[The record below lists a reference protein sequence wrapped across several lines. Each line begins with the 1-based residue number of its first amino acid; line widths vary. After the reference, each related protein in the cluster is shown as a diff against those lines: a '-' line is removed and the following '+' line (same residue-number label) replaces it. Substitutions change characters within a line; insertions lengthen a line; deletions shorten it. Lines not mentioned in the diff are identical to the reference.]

1 MAKKK
6 AAAKKKAGSKR
17 QAARKAPAARRA
29 APKASKKASKK
40 VIGGPIVVNGN
51 QIPISK
57 GIRIGDFVYLSGQVP
72 FKDGVPMT
80 TGTIEEQTDVTME
93 MIKGLLKE
101 AGASLSDVFKVTVW
115 LRDKADFLGYNRTYA
130 KYFPKDPPA
139 RSTVMS
145 TLMVDVRIEIEVTAY
160 SPR

>member
-17 QAARKAPAARRA
+17 QAVRKAPAARRA
-29 APKASKKASKK
+29 APKATKK
-40 VIGGPIVVNGN
+40 VIGGPIIVNGN

-57 GIRIGDFVYLSGQVP
+57 AIRLGDYVVLSGQVP

-80 TGTIEEQTDVTME
+80 TGTIEEQTEVTME
-93 MIKGLLKE
+93 MIRGILKD
-101 AGASLSDVFKVTVW
+101 AGASLSDIFKVTVW
-115 LRDKADFLGYNRTYA
+115 LRDKADFLGFNRTYA

-139 RSTVMS
+139 RSTVQS

>member
-29 APKASKKASKK
+29 APKATKLTKK

-57 GIRIGDFVYLSGQVP
+57 GIRIGDYVVLSGQVP

-80 TGTIEEQTDVTME
+80 TGTIEEQTEVTLE

-130 KYFPKDPPA
+130 KYFPKDPPV
-139 RSTVMS
+139 RSTVQS